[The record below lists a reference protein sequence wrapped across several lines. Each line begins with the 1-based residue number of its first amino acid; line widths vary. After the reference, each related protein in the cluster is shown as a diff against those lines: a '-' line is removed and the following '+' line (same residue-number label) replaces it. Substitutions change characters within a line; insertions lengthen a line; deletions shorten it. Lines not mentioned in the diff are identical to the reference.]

1 MVPHQDTVR
10 SKRFGHRSFPLT
22 RAVVATLVLIATTV
36 IGISS
41 SALAHE
47 VGDSATVSH
56 TCRHTDGCDSA
67 GSLMFHEC
75 RHTDGCQ
82 SAGSLMFHECRH
94 TDGCSAAG
102 SADGSLG
109 FHECHT
115 DGCHSDGQLHS
126 SPRHQCDDAAAAAG
140 VLRSAERFHPHHGDC
155 HEHAQG
161 PVS

>member
-22 RAVVATLVLIATTV
+22 RAVVATLVLIATAV

-47 VGDSATVSH
+47 HGDSVIVSH
-56 TCRHTDGCDSA
+56 TCRHTDGCDA
-67 GSLMFHEC
+67 
-75 RHTDGCQ
+75 
-82 SAGSLMFHECRH
+82 AGSLMFHECRH

-102 SADGSLG
+102 SLG

-115 DGCHSDGQLHS
+115 DGCHPDGQLHS

-155 HEHAQG
+155 HEHARG

>member
-1 MVPHQDTVR
+1 MVPHQNTVR
-10 SKRFGHRSFPLT
+10 SKSFGSRSIPLA

-75 RHTDGCQ
+75 RH
-82 SAGSLMFHECRH
+82 A
-94 TDGCSAAG
+94 DGCSAAG
-102 SADGSLG
+102 SAAGSLG

-126 SPRHQCDDAAAAAG
+126 SPRHQCDDAAAAAAG

>member
-22 RAVVATLVLIATTV
+22 RAVVATLVLIATAV

-47 VGDSATVSH
+47 HGDSVIVSH
-56 TCRHTDGCDSA
+56 TCGHTDGCHAA
-67 GSLMFHEC
+67 GSLM
-75 RHTDGCQ
+75 
-82 SAGSLMFHECRH
+82 
-94 TDGCSAAG
+94 
-102 SADGSLG
+102 

-115 DGCHSDGQLHS
+115 DGCHAAGSLMFHECHTDGCHPDGQLHS

>member
-67 GSLMFHEC
+67 GS
-75 RHTDGCQ
+75 
-82 SAGSLMFHECRH
+82 
-94 TDGCSAAG
+94 
-102 SADGSLG
+102 ADGSLG

-155 HEHAQG
+155 HEHAVG